1 MLDTGN
7 TFFKAASGLMMRPS
21 DNLFFLMYSQTF
33 LVTSVRGSVDLPQI
47 AASSVL
53 SFFGAKMP
61 LPAFFLPLALLAAL
75 PAAFFVALSVAFV
88 AFVIVGFFVFVVATV
103 VFVVTA
109 VFVVVVIAI
118 EEVQTRL
125 SLE

>member
-1 MLDTGN
+1 
-7 TFFKAASGLMMRPS
+7 
-21 DNLFFLMYSQTF
+21 MYSQTF

-53 SFFGAKMP
+53 SFFGAKSPTPFFFM
-61 LPAFFLPLALLAAL
+61 AAAIFLPLALLAAL

-88 AFVIVGFFVFVVATV
+88 AFVIVVATV

-109 VFVVVVIAI
+109 VFVVVVKRSRKCKHA
-118 EEVQTRL
+118 
-125 SLE
+125 

>member
-1 MLDTGN
+1 
-7 TFFKAASGLMMRPS
+7 
-21 DNLFFLMYSQTF
+21 MYSQTF
-33 LVTSVRGSVDLPQI
+33 FVTSVRGSVDLPQI

-61 LPAFFLPLALLAAL
+61 LPAFFMAAAIFLPLALLAAL
-75 PAAFFVALSVAFV
+75 PRAFFVALSVAFV
-88 AFVIVGFFVFVVATV
+88 AFVIV

-109 VFVVVVIAI
+109 VFVVVFVVVVIAI

-125 SLE
+125 SL

>member
-1 MLDTGN
+1 
-7 TFFKAASGLMMRPS
+7 
-21 DNLFFLMYSQTF
+21 MYSQTF

-53 SFFGAKMP
+53 SFFGA
-61 LPAFFLPLALLAAL
+61 AAIFLPLAAL

-88 AFVIVGFFVFVVATV
+88 AFVIVGFFVFVVVVATV
-103 VFVVTA
+103 

>member
-1 MLDTGN
+1 
-7 TFFKAASGLMMRPS
+7 
-21 DNLFFLMYSQTF
+21 MYSQTF

-61 LPAFFLPLALLAAL
+61 LPAFFMAAAIFLPLALLAAL
-75 PAAFFVALSVAFV
+75 PAAFFVAL
-88 AFVIVGFFVFVVATV
+88 IVGFFVFVIVVATV
-103 VFVVTA
+103 

-125 SLE
+125 SLEPK